1 MHAAILLA
9 LGCASN
15 TGFSSSPTDPVAPDG
30 EALAEFEP
38 AELNFDAAIPGVLY
52 AQEVTLRSVGDGDL
66 LFYSAQVLDD
76 FSEAFD
82 IANGEGTTTIT
93 LEPGDETSVLV
104 QLILPDDTAAGH
116 RGHRRLSAAPQ
127 LCAGASAAARRP
139 RYGAEKLSMVTDSP
153 VTASPGEA
161 VNSSVRPRASMEK
174 SDPSSKMAK
183 TR

>member
-104 QLILPDDTAAGH
+104 QLILPDDTAAYATV
-116 RGHRRLSAAPQ
+116 LLQTNDADQLKIEIPATATPAPPDT
-127 LCAGASAAARRP
+127 GDT
-139 RYGAEKLSMVTDSP
+139 G
-153 VTASPGEA
+153 G
-161 VNSSVRPRASMEK
+161 
-174 SDPSSKMAK
+174 
-183 TR
+183 